1 MNEIDETH
9 DPALQSFVESAND
22 PTTDFP
28 IQNLPLGVARRRGRP
43 ESFCA
48 VAIGDR
54 VLDLSACEESGL
66 FDDLPVALR
75 RAVSSNTLNLLMEQ
89 GRRASRELRRAVS
102 ALLQRNSTLE
112 IDQAT
117 RQHVLLAF
125 HDVELLL
132 PARIGDYTDFYASI
146 HHASNV
152 GALFRPDQPL
162 LPNYKWVPIG
172 YHGRASTIVVSG
184 TPIRRPNGQRR
195 PDPNVD
201 PEFGASR
208 SLDHEL
214 ELGFWFGGVHEH
226 GSAIPMARADEH
238 LFGFSLVND
247 WSARD
252 VQAFEYQPLGPFLA
266 KNFATSISPWVVTT
280 EALAPFRVAQKAR
293 AAGDP
298 QPLSYLRGGDPR
310 AAFDVEV
317 EAHILTANMR
327 AKNMA
332 PQRLSRGSFTDMYWT
347 AAQMLT
353 HHASNGC
360 RMVAGDLLASGTIS
374 GPEASSRGCL
384 LELTTRGR
392 DPIRLSSGEER
403 RFLEDGDEVVLS
415 AHASKAGHRRIG
427 FGVCSGRI
435 LPAPPVS

>member
-1 MNEIDETH
+1 
-9 DPALQSFVESAND
+9 
-22 PTTDFP
+22 
-28 IQNLPLGVARRRGRP
+28 
-43 ESFCA
+43 
-48 VAIGDR
+48 
-54 VLDLSACEESGL
+54 
-66 FDDLPVALR
+66 
-75 RAVSSNTLNLLMEQ
+75 
-89 GRRASRELRRAVS
+89 
-102 ALLQRNSTLE
+102 
-112 IDQAT
+112 
-117 RQHVLLAF
+117 
-125 HDVELLL
+125 
-132 PARIGDYTDFYASI
+132 
-146 HHASNV
+146 
-152 GALFRPDQPL
+152 
-162 LPNYKWVPIG
+162 
-172 YHGRASTIVVSG
+172 
-184 TPIRRPNGQRR
+184 
-195 PDPNVD
+195 
-201 PEFGASR
+201 
-208 SLDHEL
+208 
-214 ELGFWFGGVHEH
+214 
-226 GSAIPMARADEH
+226 MARADEH

-415 AHASKAGHRRIG
+415 AHAAKPGHRRIG

-435 LPAPPVS
+435 LAAQPVS